1 MIGLILTL
9 AVIGLLVYLI
19 VTFIPMPAPFRTII
33 IAIAAIV
40 AIIYL
45 IQVLGFDLPLP
56 HAHVR

>member
-19 VTFIPMPAPFRTII
+19 VTFIPMPQPFRTII

-56 HAHVR
+56 HARIR